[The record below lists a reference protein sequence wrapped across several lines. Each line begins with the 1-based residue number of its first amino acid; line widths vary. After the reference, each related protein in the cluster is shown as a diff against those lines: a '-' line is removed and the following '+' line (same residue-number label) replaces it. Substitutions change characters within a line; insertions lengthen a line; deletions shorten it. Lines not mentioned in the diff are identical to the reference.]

1 MVRPTLIVLAD
12 GDTKAQILARL
23 QSSGEYATQPVF
35 DRLTVDGSYFEIDPT
50 DTVLGEYEDPTLR
63 ALFPGSEPHT
73 VMIEYGAREEV
84 RPLLLEVTRGLEGVL
99 DTNTGPFLRL
109 SDLPASTW
117 LARPGRPD
125 SAEDEPLAFFH
136 EDHDLP
142 REQSWQPIPDDTAG
156 RRRARSVLAELER
169 ELVRGHPLF
178 RRIVAVEAFD
188 GASDDVLARL
198 DDGSCA
204 IVHPTW
210 SGRPERPGYPTCELL
225 GTGAE
230 SALRFRQSVQ
240 WL

>member
-1 MVRPTLIVLAD
+1 MARPILIVLTD

-23 QSSGEYATQPVF
+23 QLAGEYVTEPVF
-35 DRLTVDGSYFEIDPT
+35 DWLTVDGSYFEVDPT
-50 DTVLGEYEDPTLR
+50 DTVLVEYEAPTLR
-63 ALFPGSEPHT
+63 ALFPRSEPHT
-73 VMIEYGAREEV
+73 VTIEYGAREEV

-99 DTNTGPFLRL
+99 DTTTGPFLRL

-125 SAEDEPLAFFH
+125 SAEDEPLAFF
-136 EDHDLP
+136 EEHDLP
-142 REQSWQPIPDDTAG
+142 REQSWQPVPDDTAG

-178 RRIVAVEAFD
+178 RRIVGVEAFD
-188 GASDDVLARL
+188 GASDDVLVRL
-198 DDGSCA
+198 DDGSYA

-210 SGRPERPGYPTCELL
+210 TRRAERPGYPTCELL

-240 WL
+240 WM